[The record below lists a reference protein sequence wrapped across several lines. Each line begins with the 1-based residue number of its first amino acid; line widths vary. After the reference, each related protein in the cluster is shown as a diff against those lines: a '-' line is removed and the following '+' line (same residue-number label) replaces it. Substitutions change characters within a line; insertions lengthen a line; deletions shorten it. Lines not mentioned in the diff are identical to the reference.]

1 MKSAYRLALG
11 FVAALAWMPGSP
23 AKASSSIEVFKSAT
37 CECCNDW
44 VEHLEKNGF
53 ATKASNTSTAT
64 MDKLRQHA
72 GIPTSLAGCHSAKAE
87 GYVIEGHVPSAD
99 IKRLLVEQPEA
110 IGLSVP
116 GMPIGSP
123 GMEQGDTREP
133 YDVLLIKKDGSTEIF
148 ARH

>member
-37 CECCNDW
+37 CECCNAW

-53 ATKASNTSTAT
+53 AAKASNTSPA
-64 MDKLRQHA
+64 MLDKLRQQA
-72 GIPTSLAGCHSAKAE
+72 GIPEKLAGCHSAKAE
-87 GYVIEGHVPSAD
+87 GYVIEGHVPAAD
-99 IKRLLVEQPEA
+99 IKRLLNEKPEA
-110 IGLSVP
+110 IGLSIP

-148 ARH
+148 AKH

>member
-1 MKSAYRLALG
+1 MIRAQLLALG
-11 FVAALAWMPGSP
+11 LIAAVASIPGSP
-23 AKASSSIEVFKSAT
+23 AKASSIEVFKSAT

-44 VEHLEKNGF
+44 VEHLQGNGF
-53 ATKASNTSTAT
+53 AVKAQNTANA
-64 MDKLRQHA
+64 MLDKLRQQA
-72 GIPTSLAGCHSAKAE
+72 GIPEKLAGCHSAKAD
-87 GYVIEGHVPSAD
+87 GYVIEGHVPAAD
-99 IKRLLVEQPEA
+99 IKRLLNEKPEA

-148 ARH
+148 AKH